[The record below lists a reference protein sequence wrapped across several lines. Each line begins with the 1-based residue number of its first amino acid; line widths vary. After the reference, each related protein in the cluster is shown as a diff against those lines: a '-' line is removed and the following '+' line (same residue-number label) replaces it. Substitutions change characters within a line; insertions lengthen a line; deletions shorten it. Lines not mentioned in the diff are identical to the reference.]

1 MRSAAERFGR
11 STLAAAHGKT
21 WKKGRSAC
29 VAERPFLPVRTAR
42 CLRRGRYAVRP
53 SKALCIKRFPEE
65 SRLPAVVRRD
75 LAEDGAEVRGLVE
88 KPAGG
93 RICRPCPAT
102 VQNVA

>member
-1 MRSAAERFGR
+1 MEKG
-11 STLAAAHGKT
+11 TLRHTRGASLFAGSHG
-21 WKKGRSAC
+21 S
-29 VAERPFLPVRTAR
+29 LS
-42 CLRRGRYAVRP
+42 AVRP
-53 SKALCIKRFPEE
+53 SEAVCIKRFSEDL
-65 SRLPAVVRRD
+65 SRLPAVVRSS